1 MKLKKLLLITLI
13 IILTVGCK
21 KNEIDKQSFLE
32 IASFNGYIIE
42 ENMDEYKSYS
52 YIKDVYYLINR
63 EGMYFIQFIELEND
77 DYAKRFFEFNKED
90 FVKLKD
96 GNTYTKSMN
105 LSNYNLYHLETDSS
119 YKLIIRSKN
128 NVIYIDAPIDYI
140 NEIEEFLGELD
151 IDY

>member
-1 MKLKKLLLITLI
+1 MKLRKLLLILI
-13 IILTVGCK
+13 IFLTIGCN
-21 KNEIDKQSFLE
+21 KNEIEKKSFLE
-32 IASFNGYIIE
+32 VASFNGYVIE

-63 EGMYFIQFIELEND
+63 EEAYFIQFIELEND

-96 GNTYTKSMN
+96 SNTYTKSMN

-128 NVIYIDAPIDYI
+128 NVIYVDAPIDYI